1 MILYTLD
8 YKFFI
13 QLFPTVTNLCHTK
26 RDQPANFYISQE
38 L

>member
-1 MILYTLD
+1 MFLGTLD

-13 QLFPTVTNLCHTK
+13 QLSPTLTK
-26 RDQPANFYISQE
+26 LSHITRDFLDHIM